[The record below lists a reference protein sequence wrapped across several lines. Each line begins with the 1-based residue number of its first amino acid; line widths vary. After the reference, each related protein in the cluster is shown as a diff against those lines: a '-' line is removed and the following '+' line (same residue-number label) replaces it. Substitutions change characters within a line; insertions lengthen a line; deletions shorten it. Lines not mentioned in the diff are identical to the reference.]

1 MSLRRETLPSTSS
14 LDRSPLPGSHKVYVP
29 GPGGMRVPFREIGLS
44 PTRGLRGETEMN
56 PPFRVYDTS
65 GPYTDPA
72 VPIDLEAGL
81 PELQATVW
89 NGIFVPAGTPRPV
102 IEALHR
108 ELVRAYTA
116 PDVRDQLRAGGSYAA
131 ADTPEEFAAFVR
143 SEKERWGKLG
153 RESGIKPQ

>member
-44 PTRGLRGETEMN
+44 PTRGLRGETELN

-65 GPYTDPA
+65 GPFTDPA

-81 PELQATVW
+81 PEL
-89 NGIFVPAGTPRPV
+89 RR
-102 IEALHR
+102 L
-108 ELVRAYTA
+108 
-116 PDVRDQLRAGGSYAA
+116 
-131 ADTPEEFAAFVR
+131 
-143 SEKERWGKLG
+143 LG
-153 RESGIKPQ
+153 D

>member
-72 VPIDLEAGL
+72 VPIDLEAR
-81 PELQATVW
+81 
-89 NGIFVPAGTPRPV
+89 PAGAPPSLDPGARSVRGGDAPPDRTRRPSPSTS
-102 IEALHR
+102 R
-108 ELVRAYTA
+108 GRG
-116 PDVRDQLRAGGSYAA
+116 RSCAGGA
-131 ADTPEEFAAFVR
+131 R
-143 SEKERWGKLG
+143 
-153 RESGIKPQ
+153 

>member
-29 GPGGMRVPFREIGLS
+29 GPGGMRVPFREIALS

-81 PELQATVW
+81 PELRRPGSWRAERTTRRR
-89 NGIFVPAGTPRPV
+89 PAGPTRRPSPSTS
-102 IEALHR
+102 R
-108 ELVRAYTA
+108 GRG
-116 PDVRDQLRAGGSYAA
+116 RSCAGGA
-131 ADTPEEFAAFVR
+131 P
-143 SEKERWGKLG
+143 
-153 RESGIKPQ
+153 